1 MPFHIKLGLSI
12 TLGLV
17 AIAGW
22 FFMGQ
27 LGQIGPQRAVA
38 FLGPFM
44 IFSLWVFPEVM
55 RHKSE
60 GKTPRKLPQ
69 AETR

>member
-1 MPFHIKLGLSI
+1 MPFRIKFGLSVV
-12 TLGLV
+12 LGLV

-22 FFMGQ
+22 FFMGH

-44 IFSLWVFPEVM
+44 IFSLWMFPEVM
-55 RHKSE
+55 R
-60 GKTPRKLPQ
+60 KTPDRK
-69 AETR
+69 